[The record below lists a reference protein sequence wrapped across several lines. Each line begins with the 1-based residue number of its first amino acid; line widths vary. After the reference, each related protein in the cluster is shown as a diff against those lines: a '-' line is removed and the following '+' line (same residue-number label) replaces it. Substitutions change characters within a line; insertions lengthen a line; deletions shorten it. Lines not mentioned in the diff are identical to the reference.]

1 MYYICT
7 VNTWRIEY
15 NSITEYYLANYMINQ
30 V

>member
-7 VNTWRIEY
+7 VNKWRIEC